1 MLSRRRVFAVEP
13 LGGRDGAGKALAH
26 SCIVPG
32 VTSTYRRIPDSA
44 DGCTLG
50 LPEGEGEEPRQ
61 LLLPK
66 LASWDSGVEMVAG
79 DSPVATFPGLSQDSL
94 SVEPTGSCEP
104 SALAAP
110 EPPGQ
115 LGRLLA
121 SRKLE
126 QVLERSQARPRLSA
140 QCHALPSAPWSR
152 PGCEIPLLGAGQEP
166 TKAKAEPEVD
176 LEEAEG
182 VTVVPRAWACLPGQG
197 LRYLE
202 HLCLVLEQMARL
214 QQLYLQLQTQ
224 RPPEDP
230 EEEEPA
236 LVPLPSLSPAPGNG
250 IKGSEELLSPT
261 KETGNPI
268 LFLKE
273 QRQQARRLGCSE
285 STLPGCQRPQL
296 NQMTASHPPRDTRIP
311 PTGTSSRSC

>member
-1 MLSRRRVFAVEP
+1 MGLEPFGDRALAGPGPSLTTDPGCSLLNATGIEGRLCRLTLAV
-13 LGGRDGAGKALAH
+13 LADGAGKALAH

-176 LEEAEG
+176 LEEAEV
-182 VTVVPRAWACLPGQG
+182 VTQLGAVGGAGGGHPLSSPGALSGWAFFTP
-197 LRYLE
+197 
-202 HLCLVLEQMARL
+202 
-214 QQLYLQLQTQ
+214 
-224 RPPEDP
+224 
-230 EEEEPA
+230 
-236 LVPLPSLSPAPGNG
+236 N
-250 IKGSEELLSPT
+250 
-261 KETGNPI
+261 
-268 LFLKE
+268 
-273 QRQQARRLGCSE
+273 
-285 STLPGCQRPQL
+285 
-296 NQMTASHPPRDTRIP
+296 
-311 PTGTSSRSC
+311 